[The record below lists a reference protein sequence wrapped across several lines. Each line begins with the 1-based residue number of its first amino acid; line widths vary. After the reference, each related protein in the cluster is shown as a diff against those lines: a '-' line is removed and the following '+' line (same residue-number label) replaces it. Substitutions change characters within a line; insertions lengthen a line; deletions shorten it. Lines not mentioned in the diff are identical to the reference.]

1 MDNHNV
7 GSNLGDV
14 VLVYNSNKPLAHSK
28 VNWKSGLVLK
38 ELNRETQLQRE

>member
-14 VLVYNSNKPLAHSK
+14 VLVYNSNKPLADSK
-28 VNWKSGLVLK
+28 VN
-38 ELNRETQLQRE
+38 